1 MKNLKFII
9 TFLLLLVLGV
19 GESWGQNVTVIL
31 QVKAVLDGEILEEGD
46 PRNPDLVITDLTTGN
61 VYTQCPLEVVNDAG
75 STDKNKTYKFP
86 YTLELKSRDDYSFK
100 GWATSA
106 TSTSL
111 NSDNPYSISAN
122 SSYGSLTTT
131 KRYYV
136 HLHSEETVE
145 PNGTDGI
152 AFNRVAG
159 NLFASG
165 SSSSDWSIQVYFNE
179 NLTYDSNVPYSGA
192 NKEMKSWISVKNK
205 NTNAN
210 AGFNEI
216 YTTSA
221 GYAIMKFPST
231 MPVGKY
237 NVHLPYNLFTTTSGK
252 PTAACDFEI
261 EVTGDDSPFV
271 LNSVTPAD
279 GSTWEAEHKDEDVG
293 TIVMPLSI
301 TFEFSKI
308 LASINT
314 AGKDLSIVHTE
325 TGATIPCQ
333 SSNIQ
338 YTNKNIASLSYGHV
352 RNGHYTL
359 NLPAGVFLD
368 ASGNS
373 NDAMTITFTVTKSD
387 LETFALPTFEKAT
400 NNLVNGTSKQPYAAN
415 TYTFEIKF
423 ASNTYGEPLAKWNS
437 ENISVNRVV
446 EERVGSTDI
455 TAPKDYPIS
464 GCTSTFENG
473 VIKVTFPTTGLA
485 EEEYIKIVIPEGYV
499 INKSGVTSATSLE
512 SLYKDGACTN
522 PATTI
527 SFTAK
532 RVQKGD
538 VNVDGNI
545 DVADVTELVDMILD
559 KKSKNQVANTN
570 GDNNVDVSDVTEL
583 VNIILSK

>member
-19 GESWGQNVTVIL
+19 GESWGQGTLGCTVKIYLKGTPNVDVPEAGQVFITEDQVDINSINWQSTGMKITPTRPCTVYYY
-31 QVKAVLDGEILEEGD
+31 VKPAPGYHFCNLWTNGSGSTTYAKTNPGSYTKTAGSSSSNMVFWAVLE
-46 PRNPDLVITDLTTGN
+46 
-61 VYTQCPLEVVNDAG
+61 
-75 STDKNKTYKFP
+75 K
-86 YTLELKSRDDYSFK
+86 DDDV
-100 GWATSA
+100 A
-106 TSTSL
+106 
-111 NSDNPYSISAN
+111 
-122 SSYGSLTTT
+122 
-131 KRYYV
+131 
-136 HLHSEETVE
+136 VE
-145 PNGTDGI
+145 PTGTDGI
-152 AFNRVAG
+152 AFNGAADT
-159 NLFASG
+159 NYTTG
-165 SSSSDWSIQVYFNE
+165 SSSADWKVTLTFAE
-179 NLTYDSNVPYSGA
+179 NLTYDTSTPRSGA
-192 NKEMKSWISVKNK
+192 NANAKTWISVTNK
-205 NTNAN
+205 TTGTA
-210 AGFNEI
+210 AS
-216 YTTSA
+216 YTGVYTVSSGKA
-221 GYAIMKFPST
+221 QMEFPYS

-271 LNSVTPAD
+271 LNSVTPAN
-279 GSTWEAEHKDEDVG
+279 GSTWEAEYKDEDG
-293 TIVMPLSI
+293 ATFVMPLSI
-301 TFEFSKI
+301 SFNFSKI
-308 LASINT
+308 LASIDT

-325 TGATIPCQ
+325 TGTTVPCQ

-352 RNGHYTL
+352 RNGHYSL

-400 NNLVNGTSKQPYAAN
+400 NNLVSGTSKQPYSAN

-499 INKSGVTSATSLE
+499 INKSGVTSATSQE